1 MSRSADGT
9 VTRLLVEWRQGDE
22 AALNQLLPLVY
33 DQLRRL
39 AASQLRREP
48 PDHSLRPTALINE
61 LYLRLVQQRSA
72 TWDNRAHFF
81 ALAARLMRRVLVDH
95 ARARHAGKRGAALT
109 IALEEAGE
117 VALEGAD
124 RVIEVL
130 AVDEALDR
138 LAALDAEQAQIVELR
153 FFAGLDVAEVAGV
166 MNRSPRTVKRE
177 WRAARAWLY
186 RELRGGG

>member
-1 MSRSADGT
+1 MSRSAEMT

-22 AALNQLLPLVY
+22 AAPNQLLPLVY

-39 AASQLRREP
+39 AASQSRREP

-61 LYLRLVQQRSA
+61 LISA
-72 TWDNRAHFF
+72 SCSSAPRPGTTAPISSRWPPG
-81 ALAARLMRRVLVDH
+81 MRRVLVDH

-124 RVIEVL
+124 RAIEAL
-130 AVDEALDR
+130 AVDE
-138 LAALDAEQAQIVELR
+138 
-153 FFAGLDVAEVAGV
+153 
-166 MNRSPRTVKRE
+166 RSIAWPRGTPSRPRSWSCGSSRDSTSQK
-177 WRAARAWLY
+177 WPAS
-186 RELRGGG
+186 